1 MTSGAKRGK
10 QRNSTT
16 CLPACPPSILPST
29 SSKPGLATHHTVS
42 AAPCPLRP
50 SEKGT
55 AAASEIIKL
64 LRPTTRVSLQKL
76 RERTTKAKSLPWAI
90 SGRPVAIIRLLV
102 SRTTYYLSLAPSLP
116 PFPPACRRAACC
128 SVCLVSRPLPFPFC
142 GHHDRPTNRSLA
154 GSARLPSYSFRSL
167 QCRPSHETSG
177 PHCPRLRRP
186 RHALSGPDRAC
197 SGQAGQFWV
206 GEMIAAPFL
215 PTTRHEVIISRPS
228 ARRVTKRVERLR
240 VAVVSFR
247 TLPMVPSRFPF
258 RPGIAR

>member
-1 MTSGAKRGK
+1 MG
-10 QRNSTT
+10 NF
-16 CLPACPPSILPST
+16 
-29 SSKPGLATHHTVS
+29 
-42 AAPCPLRP
+42 RP
-50 SEKGT
+50 SSCNNPAT
-55 AAASEIIKL
+55 CFTHDVL
-64 LRPTTRVSLQKL
+64 PLPR
-76 RERTTKAKSLPWAI
+76 SLP
-90 SGRPVAIIRLLV
+90 
-102 SRTTYYLSLAPSLP
+102 PSLP
-116 PFPPACRRAACC
+116 SACRRAACC

-240 VAVVSFR
+240 GCIISFR
-247 TLPMVPSRFPF
+247 TYTPYGPVPVPVPSRD
-258 RPGIAR
+258 RRMMTMMMMMMMQRRWT